1 MIGLF
6 FHVELFSFS
15 EGFDRE
21 CSKNK
26 LEHHDSNTEYICFLA
41 VLCVSYLLGRSV
53 GDCPASVIP
62 ILPDE
67 IPLVLAVTLAEVDQS
82 CQNNIIIGF
91 VANHLQKDVLGFY
104 VVVVDAVV
112 SEEPDAQGNSIEQN
126 HFGLE

>member
-1 MIGLF
+1 M
-6 FHVELFSFS
+6 
-15 EGFDRE
+15 
-21 CSKNK
+21 
-26 LEHHDSNTEYICFLA
+26 
-41 VLCVSYLLGRSV
+41 
-53 GDCPASVIP
+53 IP